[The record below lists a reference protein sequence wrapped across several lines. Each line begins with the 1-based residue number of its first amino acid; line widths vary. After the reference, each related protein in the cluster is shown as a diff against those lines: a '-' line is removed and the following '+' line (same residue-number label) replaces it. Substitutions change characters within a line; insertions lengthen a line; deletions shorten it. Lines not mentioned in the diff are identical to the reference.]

1 MYTYVLTSS
10 IILLSSV
17 DNQTCIQ
24 LKKSLP
30 LNNQLKAMLLLGS
43 FISLLFTVY
52 SHMCVKHFRVC
63 ECGSPRTTLHFIQWD
78 KGFSV
83 ELRI

>member
-1 MYTYVLTSS
+1 MEKKYKVIKTCKKNYLSMYTYVLTSS

-30 LNNQLKAMLLLGS
+30 LNNQLKA
-43 FISLLFTVY
+43 
-52 SHMCVKHFRVC
+52 KKKKKKK
-63 ECGSPRTTLHFIQWD
+63 E
-78 KGFSV
+78 KKKN
-83 ELRI
+83 